1 MQHGPCPIAWILTR
15 QRRAEVGQRVLGEE
29 VLLTRGEELR
39 VFGEVVV
46 DREAL
51 DACPAR
57 DLGHRRAGRAH
68 FCVKRDRCLDD
79 SAARRLLALRPG
91 LQLVLSLF
99 ASHAAQSNGTSGAK

>member
-46 DREAL
+46 D
-51 DACPAR
+51 
-57 DLGHRRAGRAH
+57 RRAGRAH